1 MEPITVAK
9 VAAAG
14 SKSKFGKNLIF
25 ALPLAAILPFLLL
38 ICCFCKLISAFIPD
52 GAVTSTSEFDV
63 SQTAVYQSVKT
74 ATQPFYDELWEEMGE
89 QRAQLMEQYTEPV
102 TLQDENG
109 EDYEGTKCDAIVT
122 RRLNYLGDAYVVAYL
137 SYVDGLNFN
146 TGEIDGER
154 AVNFL
159 EDICEIT
166 VTEGGYREFEIT
178 NEFLSLD
185 EITEKYFTDES
196 TAQEFQQSCYAYSQ
210 FFDISS
216 SKVDAEAGNYT
227 KLEFS
232 SSKLLEIPLYLQYKG
247 DWAGFTYGNGTIQKN
262 GCCPTCLAMVLSYLR
277 QEIIYPDDVAGW
289 AGNKYYVNG
298 AGTAWSIFPVV
309 YAKWGVRCTDIG
321 KSQELLIS
329 ALREGKPVIASMGP
343 GTFTKGG
350 HFIVLSGITAD
361 GKIKVNDPNDS
372 ALKNHINTRF
382 EVSLILREAKNMWVC
397 EVP

>member
-1 MEPITVAK
+1 
-9 VAAAG
+9 
-14 SKSKFGKNLIF
+14 
-25 ALPLAAILPFLLL
+25 
-38 ICCFCKLISAFIPD
+38 
-52 GAVTSTSEFDV
+52 
-63 SQTAVYQSVKT
+63 
-74 ATQPFYDELWEEMGE
+74 
-89 QRAQLMEQYTEPV
+89 
-102 TLQDENG
+102 
-109 EDYEGTKCDAIVT
+109 
-122 RRLNYLGDAYVVAYL
+122 
-137 SYVDGLNFN
+137 
-146 TGEIDGER
+146 
-154 AVNFL
+154 
-159 EDICEIT
+159 
-166 VTEGGYREFEIT
+166 
-178 NEFLSLD
+178 
-185 EITEKYFTDES
+185 
-196 TAQEFQQSCYAYSQ
+196 
-210 FFDISS
+210 
-216 SKVDAEAGNYT
+216 
-227 KLEFS
+227 
-232 SSKLLEIPLYLQYKG
+232 
-247 DWAGFTYGNGTIQKN
+247 
-262 GCCPTCLAMVLSYLR
+262 MVLSYLR